1 MSRPATPSKSG
12 AVQARSR
19 EDVMNLFDE
28 FDNLDTVA
36 PPPPSGSAGTH
47 GKASS
52 SHSGAA
58 SAAGKGDADDAQS
71 VLDFLD
77 DIVASRDKRAS
88 AALTSKKAST
98 SSNGAAASG
107 SSSAGAAGSNTS
119 STIPRSSSRTTLRD
133 NAISTSVPSS
143 TRSVNSPSTGRA
155 SYLQPG
161 GRPAT
166 PASSATQQASGS
178 STATR
183 SAEKQKATPATS
195 AQARVDPEQP
205 AAGGWGWGSV
215 WGAASAVVQQART
228 VAEEQV
234 SKNLPKNLP
243 TSLPSPTAATE
254 RGTAAVSA
262 ATEQAARWR
271 SGVFN
276 MIQSMPSAVGVDVDK
291 LRRDIAETG
300 MKAFREVIDAVAPP
314 IAEHEVIEVNLSHDM
329 KGYEGVET
337 LVYRAL
343 SKIMEQVEGGE
354 LVVNRGQSDDAAT
367 NEDDDGEERN
377 LNTISGLH
385 EGYKLAEANL
395 EALIKQHYKKPDELL
410 DAEAGGD
417 KPKPSHGRSRSQSAL
432 TVPVTRC
439 PVYMRIQAVMAPL
452 PFALP
457 AVAEKS
463 DSTEDEAVA
472 PAASSDDMD
481 KQLYFI
487 LILRDPTNSLIHR
500 TLTQAIPG
508 SWLDIPFEDNEWVED
523 IMVDVIRRGVEIIGE
538 EYIKGRMHGRLLK
551 NVRDSNDDNVVFAA
565 PDADA
570 QEGDSSTS
578 AADVAASAVM

>member
-1 MSRPATPSKSG
+1 
-12 AVQARSR
+12 
-19 EDVMNLFDE
+19 
-28 FDNLDTVA
+28 
-36 PPPPSGSAGTH
+36 
-47 GKASS
+47 
-52 SHSGAA
+52 
-58 SAAGKGDADDAQS
+58 
-71 VLDFLD
+71 
-77 DIVASRDKRAS
+77 
-88 AALTSKKAST
+88 
-98 SSNGAAASG
+98 
-107 SSSAGAAGSNTS
+107 
-119 STIPRSSSRTTLRD
+119 
-133 NAISTSVPSS
+133 
-143 TRSVNSPSTGRA
+143 
-155 SYLQPG
+155 
-161 GRPAT
+161 
-166 PASSATQQASGS
+166 
-178 STATR
+178 
-183 SAEKQKATPATS
+183 
-195 AQARVDPEQP
+195 
-205 AAGGWGWGSV
+205 
-215 WGAASAVVQQART
+215 
-228 VAEEQV
+228 
-234 SKNLPKNLP
+234 
-243 TSLPSPTAATE
+243 
-254 RGTAAVSA
+254 
-262 ATEQAARWR
+262 
-271 SGVFN
+271 

-343 SKIMEQVEGGE
+343 SKVRQIYMLGSFIALIGLRLQIMEQVEGGE